1 VPARLQIL
9 ASAFLFS
16 TAGAAIKACSLSG
29 VQIAGVRSGIAALA
43 LLAMMKQARGRW
55 STQATLVGCAYAA
68 TMILFVTANKMTTA
82 ANAIFL
88 QATAPLYLLLLAP
101 LWLGE
106 AVRRRDV
113 FYLGAMAA
121 GMTMFFLGAE
131 RSGTA
136 PAPQT
141 GNALA
146 AMSAL
151 TWAIA
156 VTGFRRIA
164 RDSPGT
170 DVMFRSVVAGNA
182 IAFAVCVPA
191 AWPLAGASAVDWLIL
206 VYLGVFQVGL
216 GYVFLTH
223 GVRRIGALE
232 ASLLLLLENALNPVW
247 VWLLHGETPGTWS
260 TCGGA
265 LIIAATAIRAWRDAP
280 PRRPATLPVAPA

>member
-16 TAGAAIKACSLSG
+16 TAGAAIKACSLSA

-43 LLAMMKQARGRW
+43 LLAMMKEARGRW
-55 STQATLVGCAYAA
+55 SIQATLVGCAYAA

-88 QATAPLYLLLLAP
+88 QATAPLYLLLFAP

-113 FYLGAMAA
+113 YYLAAMAA

-131 RSGTA
+131 RSVT

-146 AMSAL
+146 ALSAF

-156 VTGFRRIA
+156 VMGFRRIA

-182 IAFAVCVPA
+182 IAFALCVPA
-191 AWPLAGASAVDWLIL
+191 AWPLGGASAVDWLIL
-206 VYLGVFQVGL
+206 LYLGIFQIGL

-247 VWLLHGETPGTWS
+247 VWLLHGETPGAWS
-260 TCGGA
+260 LGGGG
-265 LIIAATAIRAWRDAP
+265 LIIAATAVKAWRDAA
-280 PRRPATLPVAPA
+280 PRRMPVAPA